1 MAMQVRVNSGFES
14 QPPNELPMS
23 VDRGVNIAGALVSPS
38 SQLAPDAPAGAVRRF
53 FYVDGAMGRPL
64 SGDTTGP
71 LQVRQPVE
79 GSMSRVTT
87 AVSCE
92 QYHCQYVFPDVLAA
106 DAVFATGG
114 AVPSQHAAGIYYSDG
129 AEEPNVPTAAPHHVS
144 NLLSQYMN
152 AMI

>member
-1 MAMQVRVNSGFES
+1 MAMRVRVNSGSES

-23 VDRGVNIAGALVSPS
+23 VDPGMNIAGALVSPS

-79 GSMSRVTT
+79 GSMPRVAT
-87 AVSCE
+87 AVSRE
-92 QYHCQYVFPDVLAA
+92 QYVFPDVLAA
-106 DAVFATGG
+106 DAV
-114 AVPSQHAAGIYYSDG
+114 SQQVVQYPVNMQLVFVIQTEPRNQIY
-129 AEEPNVPTAAPHHVS
+129 PPQ
-144 NLLSQYMN
+144 LL
-152 AMI
+152 IT

>member
-1 MAMQVRVNSGFES
+1 MAMQVRVNSGSES

-71 LQVRQPVE
+71 LQVRQPVA
-79 GSMSRVTT
+79 GSMALGLPLQCCVNNMSSLMFLLPMLFSQQV
-87 AVSCE
+87 V
-92 QYHCQYVFPDVLAA
+92 QYPVNMQLVFVIQTEPRN
-106 DAVFATGG
+106 
-114 AVPSQHAAGIYYSDG
+114 QIY
-129 AEEPNVPTAAPHHVS
+129 PPQ
-144 NLLSQYMN
+144 LL
-152 AMI
+152 IT